1 VNDLGK
7 RGYCLLAK
15 AEALSLMQPIFRLRE
30 IELSKTKDMIA
41 HFVYAE
47 KLKSDL
53 ILTASLLEVLKDMTD
68 EEIAGAEKL
77 LIAYLNAL
85 TGEANIARNVSGVR
99 SFQDVSL
106 KINMVVEQVKQH
118 NYADAVKLVSE
129 AISLVTTSGH
139 QAAYAL
145 KEKDLI

>member
-7 RGYCLLAK
+7 RGYYLPAK
-15 AEALSLMQPIFRLRE
+15 AEALSLVQPIFRLRE
-30 IELSKTKDMIA
+30 IELSKTKDVIA

-47 KLKSDL
+47 KFKSDL

-77 LIAYLNAL
+77 LITYLNAL
-85 TGEANIARNVSGVR
+85 AREANIARNVSGVQ
-99 SFQDVSL
+99 SFRDASL
-106 KINMVVEQVKQH
+106 KIDKVVEQVKLH
-118 NYADAVKLVSE
+118 SYADAVKLVSE

-139 QAAYAL
+139 QAAHAL

>member
-1 VNDLGK
+1 
-7 RGYCLLAK
+7 
-15 AEALSLMQPIFRLRE
+15 
-30 IELSKTKDMIA
+30 LSKTKDMIA

-85 TGEANIARNVSGVR
+85 NREANIARNVSGVR
-99 SFQDVSL
+99 SFQEASL
-106 KINMVVEQVKQH
+106 NIDKVVEQVKQH
-118 NYADAVKLVSE
+118 NYADATKLVSK

-139 QAAYAL
+139 QAVHTL